1 MHRYIQIEMDFL
13 DISSLGMTYQYA
25 IKIEK
30 KLKQKTHATIGS
42 GNPSQ
47 QKQGKGSPKP

>member
-1 MHRYIQIEMDFL
+1 MDFL
-13 DISSLGMTYQYA
+13 DIASLGAAYQYF

-30 KLKQKTHATIGS
+30 KLKQKMWLFGF

-47 QKQGKGSPKP
+47 QKQGRGSPNP